1 MQCQKSNSSESS
13 SEDVFTFDVLDKTVK
28 MGEESVCLDDEDTI
42 FENDEEDNGSD
53 IMKEYSQSSEDADMG
68 K

>member
-13 SEDVFTFDVLDKTVK
+13 SEDVFTFDVIEKTVK